1 MHYGTEAHFVER
13 TRAARRVAS
22 IAFGLAAVLLLPIL
36 ATYLPPLR
44 EPMARLRRDV
54 RFGIRGEQER
64 YVRRI
69 QLEADQGRDNPV
81 RELGKVQ
88 TRSERRG
95 GTTEPRRATHVQA
108 DPEYRPPIEGE
119 GESFENRLAR
129 AMARRSDVPIVLA
142 DQLVIDR
149 LVRPVYP
156 AEALEKN
163 IIGRVAV
170 LALVD
175 TSGAV
180 VSADVL
186 TPSGSDQIDVAAAS
200 AVLQCRFKPYRVD
213 GQARE
218 VHVVMP
224 FNFSIR

>member
-1 MHYGTEAHFVER
+1 MQYGTEAYFLER
-13 TRAARRVAS
+13 SRAARRVSGITLVVAT
-22 IAFGLAAVLLLPIL
+22 VLLLPML
-36 ATYLPPLR
+36 ASTLPPFR
-44 EPMARLRRDV
+44 EPMARMRRDM
-54 RFGIRGEQER
+54 RFGIQGEQER

-69 QLEADQGRDNPV
+69 QLEANHGPDTPV
-81 RELGKVQ
+81 RQLGSMA
-88 TRSERRG
+88 TRAEQRG
-95 GTTEPRRATHVQA
+95 GTVNRRRTVRSDAEP
-108 DPEYRPPIEGE
+108 DFRPPIEGE
-119 GESFENRLAR
+119 GDSFEDRLAR

-156 AEALEKN
+156 AEALERN
-163 IIGRVAV
+163 VMGRVAV

-186 TPSGSDQIDVAAAS
+186 TPSGSDQIDLAAAT
-200 AVLQCRFKPYRVD
+200 AVLQWRFKPYRVD

-224 FNFSIR
+224 FNFSIH